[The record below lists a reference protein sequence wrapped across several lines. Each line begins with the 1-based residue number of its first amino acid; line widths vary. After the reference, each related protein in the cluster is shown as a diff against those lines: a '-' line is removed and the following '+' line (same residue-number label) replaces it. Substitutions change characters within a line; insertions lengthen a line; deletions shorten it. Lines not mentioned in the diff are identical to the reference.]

1 MGISRRTLLLSGGAV
16 IASAGLAVFTFRPQ
30 GFVEIGRAALRRA
43 YGRNLPSAAVEPFLA
58 DADAFLRR
66 ETKRETAQTLY
77 FMDAAF
83 GLPEGYDGADWIAA
97 FMVHRFAMSSTVIAA
112 AETGEPV
119 EYTGF
124 FDPHGAPCTNQLSAF
139 NAPL

>member
-16 IASAGLAVFTFRPQ
+16 VVAAGLAAFNFRPQ
-30 GFVEIGRAALRRA
+30 GFVEIGRAALRRV
-43 YGRNLPSAAVEPFLA
+43 YGRNLPSDVVEPFLA
-58 DADAFLRR
+58 DADVFLRR
-66 ETKRETAQTLY
+66 ETKLDSAQTLY

-83 GLPEGYDGADWIAA
+83 GLPEGYDGADWIEA
-97 FMVHRFAMSSTVIAA
+97 FMIHRFAMSSTVIAA

-124 FDPHGAPCTNQLSAF
+124 FDPHGAPCSNQLSAF